1 MSNDE
6 IDAGPP
12 PAVSSLRNKF
22 EQLAHSNEQ
31 LVQPVPSGSRSRPT
45 SYIRSTT
52 PVPRAPTPT
61 PPTPTPTP
69 PHSAPSASSSHHAA
83 HPSTTDQTIG
93 NDNNFLH
100 PYHARAGSTVSLT
113 SSNGDAGL
121 LPPPLPSRGR
131 AGSDVS
137 STASDDVHHL
147 RNVSS
152 SGDLKRRPPPPPPPA
167 GHGKSPGTSPLM
179 RAAADVGGNAGGRKG
194 ALPLPEGFSLDNN
207 GGPVEEHLS
216 VKDMRNRFNGQSS
229 PAPSSPEISTTTAKR
244 KPPPPPGPPLTP
256 SSSHSNLKS
265 PSPTRSPYNGHSSPF
280 NGTPTQSPA
289 PAHSPFGS
297 PAPAV
302 PIRKTQPPPLPRRSQ
317 GSGTDLGN
325 SLGFENGGGH
335 GSKFVGSSEDETV
348 FASPVKVYGGS
359 AARPGPGSSL
369 SSFDSSSSSDSIPH
383 VSGNGNANA
392 GRDYNPHPPPPPR
405 LDKRPP
411 PRHHAS
417 LASTHSTHSSSSIN
431 SGLSEPPALPARRS
445 TAEDAGRERERE
457 KEYVASPPPKRT
469 VPHHPPAHHAHPS
482 HHNAHPA
489 PQPIA
494 AQAPVHTSLHVAPPP
509 GPSPAPVPPAPAGK
523 AIKHQPPPTRTI
535 GLHEPLP
542 ELRRSVASAG
552 SSEDSEDE
560 SGDEDLKD
568 PRLTQAPDTSRASRR
583 RPAAHPHAFDPSGIH
598 VMHNAAIAIAG
609 SLHAVAGQHH
619 VRIFDLDVQETPRY
633 TLDGRDV
640 GLAGRALV
648 ATSLCWS
655 AKGAGK
661 RWLWI
666 GTKDGHLFEFD
677 VQLGVVAGQK
687 LAAHSSGV
695 QHILRHHAALATV
708 DDGGKMLIFEP
719 VPGAEDEAGI
729 LARTTPRVCRISEKQ
744 SFVKVFGGRVWT
756 SAKEKEVDKDARGPV
771 VRIYDVFTGGQPGA
785 PPRSV
790 LPSEPLGAV
799 MSGGV
804 VPSETDKVFLGHEGG
819 CVSVWSTAGGPGSLP
834 ECIDVV
840 KVGATDVVALEG
852 VHDKLWTT
860 GRGGRINAYDVS
872 HRPWVQTASWAA
884 HNELPI
890 SRLVVD
896 VVGVGEGRGMKV
908 VSCGRDEKMAF
919 WDGLLG
925 ADWLDE
931 ELLKREAE
939 FASFRDL
946 EVLIVS
952 WNLDAVRPDD
962 LRSASSV
969 NILHEMLSSTP
980 VQPDIISFGF
990 QETVNLESKSSTMR
1004 QVFRAGG
1011 VGSSSH
1017 DRKTVRYG
1025 ADAAI
1030 CSAKDERATT
1040 AYRRWY
1046 EALQKAVRLAY
1057 DANDPYIVV
1066 HTENLVGLFS
1076 CVLIRQRERTSIKDV
1091 GVSTVKRG
1099 VGGRYGNKGG
1109 IVCRMTIDDTSI
1121 ALVNAHLAAG
1131 QNKLRSRN
1139 ADLTAI
1145 IEGKGLFQESEET
1158 VERDDVAYIGGGD
1171 GSTVLDHEIVFF
1183 NGDLNYRVDARRDA
1197 IVAAVEKGDFLSY
1210 LQHDQLSKEMRFN
1223 RGFRLRGFLEGG
1235 ITFAPTYKYN
1245 RRSDVYDTSEKR
1257 RAPAWCD
1264 RVLWRAMNPE
1274 RVRLRQYRR
1283 YEADVS
1289 DHRPVSASFRLTVK
1303 SVRQNERAG
1312 VKSEMVGVW
1321 RGRERELVEEARMF
1335 YVGVG
1340 LLVD

>member
-1 MSNDE
+1 MEPN
-6 IDAGPP
+6 PP
-12 PAVSSLRNKF
+12 PSKKPNVFRRVSDLI
-22 EQLAHSNEQ
+22 
-31 LVQPVPSGSRSRPT
+31 SR
-45 SYIRSTT
+45 
-52 PVPRAPTPT
+52 
-61 PPTPTPTP
+61 
-69 PHSAPSASSSHHAA
+69 
-83 HPSTTDQTIG
+83 
-93 NDNNFLH
+93 
-100 PYHARAGSTVSLT
+100 
-113 SSNGDAGL
+113 
-121 LPPPLPSRGR
+121 
-131 AGSDVS
+131 
-137 STASDDVHHL
+137 
-147 RNVSS
+147 
-152 SGDLKRRPPPPPPPA
+152 
-167 GHGKSPGTSPLM
+167 
-179 RAAADVGGNAGGRKG
+179 
-194 ALPLPEGFSLDNN
+194 
-207 GGPVEEHLS
+207 
-216 VKDMRNRFNGQSS
+216 QSS
-229 PAPSSPEISTTTAKR
+229 PSPVPNSPETSTKR

-256 SSSHSNLKS
+256 SSSNPSLRS
-265 PSPTRSPYNGHSSPF
+265 PSPYNGHASPF

-289 PAHSPFGS
+289 PVSSPFGS
-297 PAPAV
+297 PAPTPPA
-302 PIRKTQPPPLPRRSQ
+302 RKVQPPPLPRRSQ
-317 GSGTDLGN
+317 GSGTDLGGN
-325 SLGFENGGGH
+325 SLGFENGH
-335 GSKFVGSSEDETV
+335 GAGNRYGSEDETV
-348 FASPVKVYGGS
+348 FASPVKVHGGT
-359 AARPGPGSSL
+359 AARGGPGPGSL

-383 VSGNGNANA
+383 ANANA
-392 GRDYNPHPPPPPR
+392 YANGRDYSPHPPPAPR

-431 SGLSEPPALPARRS
+431 SVGSEPPALPARRS
-445 TAEDAGRERERE
+445 TAEETGYTATAPAREFL
-457 KEYVASPPPKRT
+457 VSPPPPRRN
-469 VPHHPPAHHAHPS
+469 VPPHHAQHQHPQHVHPQHHAHPS
-482 HHNAHPA
+482 VQTQQQ
-489 PQPIA
+489 QPIA
-494 AQAPVHTSLHVAPPP
+494 AQAPVHTSLHAAPPP
-509 GPSPAPVPPAPAGK
+509 GPPPAPAPSLSAGK

-560 SGDEDLKD
+560 SGDEELQD

-598 VMHNAAIAIAG
+598 VMHGAALAIAG

-619 VRIFDLDVQETPRY
+619 VRIFDLDVQETPRI

-648 ATSLCWS
+648 ASSLCWS
-655 AKGAGK
+655 GRGRGK

-677 VQLGVVAGQK
+677 VELGVVAGQK
-687 LAAHSSGV
+687 LAAHSSAV
-695 QHILRHHAALATV
+695 QHILRYGSAMATI
-708 DDGGKMLIFEP
+708 DDGGKMLIFDSSFGGMEE
-719 VPGAEDEAGI
+719 GEAGM
-729 LARTTPRVCRISEKQ
+729 LSRVQPRVCRIAEKQ

-756 SAKEKEVDKDARGPV
+756 SAKEKDGDKDARGPV
-771 VRIYDVFTGGQPGA
+771 VRIYDVFTGGNPGA
-785 PPRSV
+785 PPRSI
-790 LPSEPLGAV
+790 LPTEPLGAV
-799 MSGGV
+799 MCGGI
-804 VPSETDKVFLGHEGG
+804 VPSEAGRVFLGHEGG
-819 CVSVWSTAGGPGSLP
+819 CVSVWSTLGTGLP

-840 KVGATDVVALEG
+840 KVGATDILALEG
-852 VHDKLWTT
+852 VHDKLWTS

-872 HRPWVQTASWAA
+872 HRPWVQTASWSA

-931 ELLKREAE
+931 ELLKRESA

-962 LRSASSV
+962 LRSPASV
-969 NILHEMLSSTP
+969 NVLHEMLSSSP
-980 VQPDIISFGF
+980 VQPDIIAFGF
-990 QETVNLESKSSTMR
+990 QETINLESKSTAMR
-1004 QVFRAGG
+1004 QVFRGG
-1011 VGSSSH
+1011 GGTH
-1017 DRKTVRYG
+1017 ERKVVRYG
-1025 ADAAI
+1025 ADAAV
-1030 CSAKDERATT
+1030 CSAKDEKATT

-1046 EALQKAVRLAY
+1046 EGLQKAVRLAF
-1057 DANDPYIVV
+1057 DARDPYVVV

-1076 CVLIRQRERTSIKDV
+1076 CVLVRQRERTSIRDV

-1099 VGGRYGNKGG
+1099 AGGRYGNKGG

-1131 QNKLRSRN
+1131 QNKVRSRN

-1145 IEGKGLFQESEET
+1145 IEGKGLFQESEEA
-1158 VERDDVAYIGGGD
+1158 VERDGVAYVGGGD

-1183 NGDLNYRVDARRDA
+1183 QGDLNYRIDARRDA
-1197 IVAAVEKGDFLSY
+1197 IVAAVDNNDYLGY

-1235 ITFAPTYKYN
+1235 ITFAPTYKYDPH
-1245 RRSDVYDTSEKR
+1245 STTYDTSEKR
-1257 RAPAWCD
+1257 RSPAWCD
-1264 RVLWRAMNPE
+1264 RVLWRAMSPE

-1283 YEADVS
+1283 YEPDVS
-1289 DHRPVSASFRLTVK
+1289 DHRPVSASFRMTVK
-1303 SVRQNERAG
+1303 SVRQDERAG

-1321 RGRERELVEEARMF
+1321 RGKERALVDEARKF

-1340 LLVD
+1340 LLLADG